1 MIITKN
7 GNIEG
12 LPYTAMKQQ
21 GDVWRNLLV
30 CRVSK
35 DSDDNKLLSL
45 FMTDTVEDDT
55 IGVKW
60 NNTQFVKVVKDEH
73 YKYVWLTYT
82 AQTAVVDEYEEALNI
97 LGVQTEEVGEVEV

>member
-1 MIITKN
+1 
-7 GNIEG
+7 
-12 LPYTAMKQQ
+12 MKKQ
-21 GDVWRNLLV
+21 GDVWLNLLV

-45 FMTDTVEDDT
+45 FLTDTVEDDA

-60 NNTQFVKVVKDEH
+60 DYTQFVKIAADEE

-82 AQTAVVDEYEEALNI
+82 SQTAVVDQYEEALNI
-97 LGVQTEEVGEVEV
+97 LGVQTEEVVSDEA

>member
-12 LPYTAMKQQ
+12 WPYTAMKQQ
-21 GDVWRNLLV
+21 GALWLNLLV

-35 DSDDNKLLSL
+35 DSEDEKLLSL
-45 FMTDTVEDDT
+45 FLTDTVEDDT

-60 NNTQFVKVVKDEH
+60 NYTQFVKVAADEN

-82 AQTAVVDEYEEALNI
+82 AQTAVVDQYAEALNI
-97 LGVQTEEVGEVEV
+97 LGVQTEEVSEVET